1 MAALDHVLAE
11 IAETRVMRH
20 VGRVVSIDRTTA
32 AVDGLSKVASVG
44 DVVSVDRRARSRGG
58 EVVGVAED
66 AVTVLSDGGT
76 EGLRVGD
83 RVLLDGCPA
92 LFPAVSWIGRMIDP
106 SGRSLDGHHV
116 SRGRIGRRL
125 HRAPPPP
132 VDRRGLGPRLETG
145 LRLFNTI
152 LPIAHGQR
160 IGLFAGS
167 GVGKTTLLAQMA
179 RGIDADVAVV
189 ALVGERGREVREFV
203 RRALGPEGMTRAVV
217 VAATSD
223 RSPLER
229 RRCLPAAV
237 TIAEYFRDQGRHVL
251 LIADSVTR
259 FAEAHREVALA
270 AGEAASLDGFPPSM
284 LSAITSL
291 AERTGP
297 GAGGSGDITAIF
309 SVLVAASDMEGPVA
323 DTLRGVLDGHVVL
336 DREIAERGRFPAVD
350 VSRSVSRCLPD
361 AGSANE
367 NASIAKARAM
377 LSAYER
383 AELMIQAGL
392 YVPGSDPV
400 VDRAIDVWPRL
411 ERFFSQPERA
421 NVAESFRALQ
431 ECLDPP
437 PADEGSGIAEGDA
450 PGV

>member
-32 AVDGLSKVASVG
+32 AIEGLSKVASVG

-106 SGRSLDGHHV
+106 SGRSLDGRHV

-179 RGIDADVAVV
+179 RGIDADVVVV

-203 RRALGPEGMTRAVV
+203 RRALGPEGMMRAVV

-421 NVAESFRALQ
+421 NVAESFRALE

-437 PADEGSGIAEGDA
+437 PADEGSGIAKGDA